1 MPLWSRGQKGVVED
15 SWLIALSCVCVSDVR
30 GRLVPCEMV
39 IAPRQ
44 RSSIRPVL
52 RGGVL
57 VVVILVVVIVVVV
70 VVVVV
75 GLLLA
80 SMVSRRGGCQVSL
93 SSRSSLEC

>member
-30 GRLVPCEMV
+30 GRLVPWAEMV

-44 RSSIRPVL
+44 RSGIRPVL

-70 VVVVV
+70 A

>member
-30 GRLVPCEMV
+30 GRLVPWAEMV

-44 RSSIRPVL
+44 RSGIRPVL

-57 VVVILVVVIVVVV
+57 VVVILVVVIVV

>member
-30 GRLVPCEMV
+30 GRLVPWAEMV
-39 IAPRQ
+39 IATRQ
-44 RSSIRPVL
+44 RSGIRPVL

-70 VVVVV
+70 VV
-75 GLLLA
+75 LLLA

>member
-30 GRLVPCEMV
+30 GRLVPWAEMV

-44 RSSIRPVL
+44 RSGIRPVL

-57 VVVILVVVIVVVV
+57 VVVILVVVIV

>member
-30 GRLVPCEMV
+30 GRLVPWAEMV
-39 IAPRQ
+39 IATRQ
-44 RSSIRPVL
+44 RSGILPVL

-57 VVVILVVVIVVVV
+57 VVVILVVVIV

>member
-15 SWLIALSCVCVSDVR
+15 SWLIALSCVCANVR
-30 GRLVPCEMV
+30 GRLVPWAEIV

-44 RSSIRPVL
+44 RSGIRPVL

-57 VVVILVVVIVVVV
+57 VVVILVVVIV

>member
-30 GRLVPCEMV
+30 GRLVPWAEMV
-39 IAPRQ
+39 IAPGQ
-44 RSSIRPVL
+44 CSGIRPVL

-57 VVVILVVVIVVVV
+57 VVVILVVVIVV

>member
-15 SWLIALSCVCVSDVR
+15 SWLIALSCVWVSDVR
-30 GRLVPCEMV
+30 GRLVPWAEMV

-44 RSSIRPVL
+44 RSGIRPVL

-57 VVVILVVVIVVVV
+57 VVVILVVVI
-70 VVVVV
+70 VVVV